1 MMLVAWD
8 GSSGDGEKYIDL
20 KDIQDVEMKE
30 LGNLLDVGAD
40 GEGRVIMTLRFK
52 EQDGE

>member
-1 MMLVAWD
+1 MMLVVWD

-20 KDIQDVEMKE
+20 KDIQEAEMKE
-30 LGNLLDVGAD
+30 LGNRLDVGDD

-52 EQDGE
+52 ELDGE